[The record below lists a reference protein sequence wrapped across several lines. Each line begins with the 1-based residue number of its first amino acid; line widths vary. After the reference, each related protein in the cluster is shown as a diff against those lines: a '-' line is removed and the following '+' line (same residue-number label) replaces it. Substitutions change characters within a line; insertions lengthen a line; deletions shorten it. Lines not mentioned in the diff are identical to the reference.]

1 MSESVSRNPEAD
13 QPAADAA
20 PALALP
26 RHRRPVLARNA
37 PLRHAGQLLRDAAGP
52 ATAEEAAAPAPS
64 THTPSGAAPDTSE
77 DAVARGVRLGY
88 QVIEE
93 QILQGQKLAQRLSR
107 AARHATGEA
116 ADAAGA
122 EPAFTPTGDRLAAS
136 LAGDALQGEAAA
148 LIERVVGLYR
158 DLGALCLDAV
168 GSVARNPTL
177 RAGLSRVATGAT
189 GAPPAAAP
197 GAAATQ
203 LAVEVSS
210 SRRTR
215 VALDWRPLRAD
226 SRPLVHGLHALQ
238 PAAGGPS
245 AVPTVVLVSAG
256 VGQPVVQVQVP
267 ESAPAGLYSGLVVD
281 AASNE
286 PCGSLSVTVLA

>member
-1 MSESVSRNPEAD
+1 MSESVSRSHEADVPVADPEA
-13 QPAADAA
+13 P
-20 PALALP
+20 LAVP
-26 RHRRPVLARNA
+26 RHRRPVLARTA
-37 PLRHAGQLLRDAAGP
+37 PLRNAGQLLRDAASP
-52 ATAEEAAAPAPS
+52 ATPEAPTASAPPAAA
-64 THTPSGAAPDTSE
+64 TPGAAPEAAE

-107 AARHATGEA
+107 AARHATGDA

-122 EPAFTPTGDRLAAS
+122 ESAFAPTGDRLAAS
-136 LAGDALQGEAAA
+136 LAGDALQGETAA
-148 LIERVVGLYR
+148 LLERVVGLYR

-168 GSVARNPTL
+168 GSVARNPAL
-177 RAGLSRVATGAT
+177 RAGLSRVTAGAT
-189 GAPPAAAP
+189 GLATAGAP

-210 SRRTR
+210 SRCTR
-215 VALDWRPLRAD
+215 VTLDWRPLRPD

-238 PAAGGPS
+238 PAAGGAS

-256 VGQPVVQVQVP
+256 AGQPVVQVQVP
-267 ESAPAGLYSGLVVD
+267 EAAPAGLYSGLVVD